1 MEKLFTLLELQRRS
15 QEAASHA
22 AFAHLLVNETH
33 KLVPY
38 DQAVFWRLKDGSV
51 RLEKISGTAVLD
63 NKSSYAINLRKT
75 LKDQIGGGLV
85 QLRPATPDG
94 VCTANIALKTDKD
107 GQLGGLW
114 LESRKPFQ
122 EADAHILEE
131 LAASYAHSLALLDLR
146 QRGGIF
152 AAAPKVSKLKKYLL
166 VAGLVLFFFPVRL
179 SVTAPAEIV
188 ARDAEIVTVPY
199 DGMIQK
205 IHVVPGAQVKKGD
218 LLATMENSA
227 LDAQMEIA
235 GQELKATQTGLARLS
250 RESLATPEKKS
261 DLTAYEGE
269 IEAKRIQYEFAQN
282 MRQRSEIVA
291 TRDGTAV
298 FADLHQLEGKPM
310 GTGEKIMMIAD
321 QENYDLLVRI
331 PADAMIPLASDDKI
345 SFYLNVSPLSGYTA
359 SIRSIG
365 YQASVDA
372 DGLLTYKVYG
382 IPEDAKDL
390 RIGWKGTASIK
401 SGWATLSYAILR
413 RPLASL
419 RRVTGV

>member
-1 MEKLFTLLELQRRS
+1 
-15 QEAASHA
+15 
-22 AFAHLLVNETH
+22 
-33 KLVPY
+33 
-38 DQAVFWRLKDGSV
+38 
-51 RLEKISGTAVLD
+51 
-63 NKSSYAINLRKT
+63 
-75 LKDQIGGGLV
+75 
-85 QLRPATPDG
+85 
-94 VCTANIALKTDKD
+94 
-107 GQLGGLW
+107 
-114 LESRKPFQ
+114 
-122 EADAHILEE
+122 
-131 LAASYAHSLALLDLR
+131 
-146 QRGGIF
+146 
-152 AAAPKVSKLKKYLL
+152 
-166 VAGLVLFFFPVRL
+166 
-179 SVTAPAEIV
+179 
-188 ARDAEIVTVPY
+188 
-199 DGMIQK
+199 
-205 IHVVPGAQVKKGD
+205 
-218 LLATMENSA
+218 MENSA

-372 DGLLTYKVYG
+372 DGLF
-382 IPEDAKDL
+382 DL
-390 RIGWKGTASIK
+390 QGLRHSRRREGSAHRLEGHSQHQIRLGHFILCRSTPTFSQPAPRDGVIRWPGRISRFRASIR
-401 SGWATLSYAILR
+401 S
-413 RPLASL
+413 
-419 RRVTGV
+419 